1 LFINGEFFCG
11 VPIELVYKYQ
21 LKVNLELS
29 SEQLQE
35 ILKESSYKE
44 ALYKLSEAWSKIIYH
59 TEGLSKEDQ
68 SRLYQFGE
76 WIHNYRA
83 RLQMYYPYDFPEAF
97 FDYYEQMLSITHE
110 FLDSGNLS
118 RYYGIVKGISKKDGQ
133 EYWISEKYVW
143 TTEED
148 LGIQSKILPR
158 YLPVNF
164 KMIVDDKA
172 IYDVIN
178 SGYNAVFETQEQ
190 RDEWFEFWKTES
202 KPVLEIL
209 NQKNRDSYSHTV
221 GASTI
226 YKVKEV

>member
-1 LFINGEFFCG
+1 MQFNQEHLD
-11 VPIELVYKYQ
+11 ELREMHDLVKEHPYR
-21 LKVNLELS
+21 ESLS
-29 SEQLQE
+29 NRYCR
-35 ILKESSYKE
+35 SYKE

-97 FDYYEQMLSITHE
+97 LDYYEQMLSITHE

-190 RDEWFEFWKTES
+190 RDKWFEFWKTES
-202 KPVLEIL
+202 KPVLELL